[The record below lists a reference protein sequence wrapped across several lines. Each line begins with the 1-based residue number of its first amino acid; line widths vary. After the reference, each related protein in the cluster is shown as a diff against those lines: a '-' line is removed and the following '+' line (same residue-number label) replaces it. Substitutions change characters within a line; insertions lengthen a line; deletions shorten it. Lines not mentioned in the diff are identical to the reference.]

1 FDDYMNKALGGEMR
15 RNLRR
20 KFKAAEE
27 ASVIEM
33 NDVDD
38 VGPIVKDIYP
48 LYLKVYESSKL
59 KLEKLTEPYFCDL
72 VQLIPAN
79 ARIFAGRQGKTVVAS
94 MSCIIEVD
102 ELCAEF
108 IGLEYPV
115 ALDLHLYFYSFRDV
129 VSWAI
134 ANGFKWY
141 RSPALNYHPKF
152 HLKHSLDPLDLYVRH
167 TSKFINPIL
176 RRLLPLLEPTRND
189 KTLPKFSNYAD
200 LWARQHPFPT
210 P

>member
-1 FDDYMNKALGGEMR
+1 
-15 RNLRR
+15 
-20 KFKAAEE
+20 
-27 ASVIEM
+27 
-33 NDVDD
+33 
-38 VGPIVKDIYP
+38 
-48 LYLKVYESSKL
+48 
-59 KLEKLTEPYFCDL
+59 
-72 VQLIPAN
+72 
-79 ARIFAGRQGKTVVAS
+79 
-94 MSCIIEVD
+94 MSCLLEGD
-102 ELCAEF
+102 ELCAEY
-108 IGLEYPV
+108 IGLDYPV

-141 RSPALNYHPKF
+141 RSSALNYHPKF

-200 LWARQHPFPT
+200 LWARQHSFPT